1 MTLKKQKILITG
13 GAGFIASN
21 ITDLYIE
28 EGHEVVIVDNLSTGA
43 KTNIPKKAKF
53 YQEDIC
59 NLEKLD
65 AIFKEERPSLVNH
78 HAAQID
84 VRTSISN
91 PQKDAQINI
100 IGAINLL
107 ELARKYEVSKLIY
120 AGTGGALYGEL
131 KNDVVEKLCGGDLG
145 VSRRRFLPYRDQKQ
159 KSLSDKRARRVDP

>member
-21 ITDLYIE
+21 IADLYIE
-28 EGHEVVIVDNLSTGA
+28 EGHEVVIVDNLSTGER
-43 KTNIPKKAKF
+43 TNIPKKAVF

-59 NLEKLD
+59 NLEKLE
-65 AIFKEERPSLVNH
+65 AIFKKEKPSLVNH

-107 ELARKYEVSKLIY
+107 ELARKYAVSKLIY

-131 KNDVVEKLCGGDLG
+131 KNSVVAG
-145 VSRRRFLPYRDQKQ
+145 RTRIFHHFL
-159 KSLSDKRARRVDP
+159 